1 MILGIDI
8 GNTNIVIGLIDG
20 KNTLIGSF
28 RIHTNTRQTA
38 DEYGVK
44 LIEILRFYGY
54 DSRQVIGAIISSV
67 VPELDHVFEK
77 TVIKYL
83 GITPLFVGPG
93 IKTGIKIK
101 IDHPKQLGADILVG
115 IVGGYNKSGAP
126 LLVIDMGTA
135 IKFFYL
141 NREKELLGGI
151 IAPGIS
157 TSFSNL
163 VSKTSKLEGV
173 KIDVPPH
180 IIGKD
185 TATSIQSAMIY
196 GTASMIDGIIR
207 KIKKEMGEDINVVIT
222 GGEAKII
229 FPFLEEKA
237 IYDENLILDGL
248 AVLYGKNKN

>member
-1 MILGIDI
+1 M
-8 GNTNIVIGLIDG
+8 
-20 KNTLIGSF
+20 
-28 RIHTNTRQTA
+28 
-38 DEYGVK
+38 
-44 LIEILRFYGY
+44 
-54 DSRQVIGAIISSV
+54 
-67 VPELDHVFEK
+67 
-77 TVIKYL
+77 
-83 GITPLFVGPG
+83 
-93 IKTGIKIK
+93 
-101 IDHPKQLGADILVG
+101 
-115 IVGGYNKSGAP
+115 
-126 LLVIDMGTA
+126 
-135 IKFFYL
+135 
-141 NREKELLGGI
+141 LGGI